1 MTDDM
6 VRDLTAALNA
16 ADAERARLQD
26 AFDVT
31 TAAYQRRTRQLGQ
44 WRDMAQ
50 GLSADLRQARDD
62 RDRAISTSQQLR
74 VGLVAARERL
84 AASREEAGR

>member
-6 VRDLTAALNA
+6 VREL
-16 ADAERARLQD
+16 ARLQD
-26 AFDVT
+26 ALDTT

-44 WRDMAQ
+44 WRDLAR
-50 GLSADLRQARDD
+50 GLSDDLRQAHTD
-62 RDRAISTSQQLR
+62 RDQAISTSQQLR

-84 AASREEAGR
+84 GVGREEAGR